1 MRWLETI
8 RARAPEHNRKWL
20 SDLLLEGAKT
30 VINEPG
36 LVEARIFRNSLFQN
50 CMSVAF
56 TWDTEASS
64 AQGSRAGLSLARE
77 LKASSLVEHSVWIEE
92 CLEEGRA
99 GSASYAHAIK
109 KSKGE

>member
-8 RARAPEHNRKWL
+8 RARAPEHNRTWL

-30 VINEPG
+30 VIDEPG
-36 LVEARIFRNSLFQN
+36 LVETRIFRNSLFQN
-50 CMSVAF
+50 YMSVAF
-56 TWDTEASS
+56 TWDTEAPST
-64 AQGSRAGLSLARE
+64 QGSRAGLSLARE

-92 CLEEGRA
+92 YSEDGIA

-109 KSKGE
+109 